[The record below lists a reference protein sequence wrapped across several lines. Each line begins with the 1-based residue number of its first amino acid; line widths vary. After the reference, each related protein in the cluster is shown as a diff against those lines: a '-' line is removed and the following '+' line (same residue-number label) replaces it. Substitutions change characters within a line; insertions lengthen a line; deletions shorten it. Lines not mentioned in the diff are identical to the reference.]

1 MFVSLGHGQANRC
14 CDALFIFQKLNL
26 RSYLSSTVPLRVTL
40 TIHCTMSISYSEY
53 DNDEAIA
60 DFFATKTSVARSA
73 CDDRAKELV
82 RGSVTP
88 VEGQGNCSYSVY
100 AGPDLEYV
108 VQFRL
113 KSLKLKTETTALA
126 RKIYGT
132 LAPEVSFEG
141 EMGDDIEG
149 KEPLYVYVM
158 RRMQGITHLDFILAH
173 GLPDN
178 SQENI
183 TWCKTF
189 MTDIAR
195 LVNLALNSY
204 KDI

>member
-1 MFVSLGHGQANRC
+1 M
-14 CDALFIFQKLNL
+14 
-26 RSYLSSTVPLRVTL
+26 
-40 TIHCTMSISYSEY
+40 TITYSEY
-53 DNDEAIA
+53 DNDKEIVGL
-60 DFFATKTSVARSA
+60 FTTKTSVPRSA
-73 CDDRAKELV
+73 CDTRARELV
-82 RGSVTP
+82 GGSVIP
-88 VEGQGNCSYSVY
+88 VAVQGNCSYSVY

-132 LAPEVSFEG
+132 LAPEVSFKG

-173 GLPDN
+173 DFPDN
-178 SQENI
+178 SQEKV
-183 TWCKTF
+183 TWRKTF
-189 MTDIAR
+189 MADIAR
-195 LVNLALNSY
+195 LVNLTLNSHR
-204 KDI
+204 DI